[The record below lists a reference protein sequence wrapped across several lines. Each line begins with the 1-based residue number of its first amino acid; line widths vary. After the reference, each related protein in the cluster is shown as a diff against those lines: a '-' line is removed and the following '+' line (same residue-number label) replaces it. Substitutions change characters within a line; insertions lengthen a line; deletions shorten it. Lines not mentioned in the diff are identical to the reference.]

1 MALVLK
7 ATRRAAAVALSLV
20 SLMFLS
26 PTPAQAAT
34 YVELRNDET
43 MKCMAI
49 PSSDDSNGVAAVQ
62 WTCNDNDDQRWELR
76 DKGDGEVW
84 LVNKATGK
92 CLAAG
97 HDDGTTTF
105 QYSCEGSSA
114 AEFLWIYDSI
124 GRLRHPYG
132 DWCLAVPH
140 SDTASGVKPI
150 LWKCTLSE
158 DQQWS

>member
-1 MALVLK
+1 MPLVLK
-7 ATRRAAAVALSLV
+7 AARRATAVALALGSLI
-20 SLMFLS
+20 FLS

-43 MKCMAI
+43 LKCLAI
-49 PSSDDSNGVAAVQ
+49 PGSDDSNGVAAVQ

-76 DKGDGEVW
+76 NKGDGKVW

-92 CLAAG
+92 CLAASNDKG
-97 HDDGTTTF
+97 VTTV
-105 QYSCEGSSA
+105 QYSCEGLNSS
-114 AEFLWIYDSI
+114 EFLWIYDSI

-132 DWCLAVPH
+132 DWCLAVPR

-150 LWKCTLSE
+150 LWTCTLSE

>member
-1 MALVLK
+1 MTLVLK
-7 ATRRAAAVALSLV
+7 AMRRAGAVALALAF
-20 SLMFLS
+20 LMFLS
-26 PTPAQAAT
+26 PSPAQAAT
-34 YVELRNDET
+34 YVELRNDKT
-43 MKCMAI
+43 LKCLAI

-76 DKGDGEVW
+76 DKDQGDNEVW

-97 HDDGTTTF
+97 HNDGNVTF
-105 QYSCEGSSA
+105 QYTCGSS

-132 DWCLAVPH
+132 DWCLAVPN
-140 SDTASGVKPI
+140 SNTASGVQPI
-150 LWKCTLSE
+150 LWTCTLNQ